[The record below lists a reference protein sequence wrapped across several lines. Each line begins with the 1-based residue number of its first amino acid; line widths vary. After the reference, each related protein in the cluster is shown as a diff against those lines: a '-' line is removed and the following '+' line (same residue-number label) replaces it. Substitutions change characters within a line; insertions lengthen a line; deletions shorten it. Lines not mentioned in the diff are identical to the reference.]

1 MTLPTAIIDSHCHYN
16 LEPFYP
22 DWQAS
27 WKTAQSAGVFS
38 SVVVGTDEVTSQRAC
53 EIAAQ
58 DPLLLAAVGIHPS
71 EAGVRPTALS
81 ASELSQ
87 LLEGWRA
94 VGPVSAVG
102 ETGLDYYRLSGSESE
117 ISQITAKQK
126 IAFQSHLTVAAKE
139 SLPVLIHVRDTG
151 ETAYK
156 DVMEI
161 LSPWADQLTIVLHCF
176 SGPSWYLEKAV
187 QLGCY
192 ISFAGNITYP
202 NAENLRTHLSLVPK
216 DRLLVETDSPF
227 LPPQAHRGQP
237 CLPSYIAET
246 VAYMETE
253 LGVDPAQLVN
263 NARRIFTTIPSSL

>member
-1 MTLPTAIIDSHCHYN
+1 MTLPAAIIDSHCHYN

-71 EAGVRPTALS
+71 EAGIRPTALS
-81 ASELSQ
+81 ASELSL

-126 IAFQSHLTVAAKE
+126 IAFLSHLTVAAKE
-139 SLPVLIHVRDTG
+139 SLPVLIHVRDRT
-151 ETAYK
+151 EQAYRDTIELIK
-156 DVMEI
+156 
-161 LSPWADQLTIVLHCF
+161 PFADSLTLVLHCF
-176 SGPSWYLEKAV
+176 SGPEWYAEEAIV
-187 QLGCY
+187 LGCY

-202 NAENLRTHLSLVPK
+202 NAENLRAHLRLVPK

-237 CLPSYIAET
+237 CQPAYIAET
-246 VAYMETE
+246 VQFMQDS
-253 LGVDPAQLVN
+253 LGIDPAQLVN
-263 NARRIFTTIPSSL
+263 NARRIFTTIPSPL